1 MSKKI
6 ILLAFVI
13 SLVACKNEKTTPKV
27 RYESSSVKTVSVADT
42 TQIFIA
48 ELPINFDETN
58 FFIYPIGEFYSNAN
72 PKSTLDRGSFTISNY
87 NEYEITG
94 YLSNLKFQQ
103 MGSDSLHSL
112 TDKTIMI
119 ERATYL
125 KSLYDRTKNSKMV
138 YVLADMDSNKDGKI
152 DTNDIKS
159 LYVSDSN
166 GNDFEKVS
174 LELQELVDWTVID
187 LQNRLYYRTIE
198 DINKNGGVDKNDQMH
213 YYYCDLMQAK
223 PIAIEYFPVKKELK

>member
-1 MSKKI
+1 MTKKI

-27 RYESSSVKTVSVADT
+27 RYESTSAKMISAEDT
-42 TQIFIA
+42 TKIFIA

-58 FFIYPIGEFYSNAN
+58 FFIFPIGELYSNAN
-72 PKSTLDRGSFTISNY
+72 PKSTLDRGNFTISNY

-94 YLSNLKFQQ
+94 YLSNLKFQNI
-103 MGSDSLHSL
+103 GSDSLHSL
-112 TDKTIMI
+112 TDKVVMI

-125 KSLYDRTKNSKMV
+125 KSLYDRTKKSKMV

-159 LYVSDSN
+159 LYLSGSN
-166 GNDFEKVS
+166 GDDFVKVS
-174 LELQELVDWTVID
+174 LNLQELIDWTVID
-187 LQNRLYYRTIE
+187 LQNRLYFRTIE
-198 DINKNGGVDKNDQMH
+198 DINKNGAFDKDDRMH
-213 YYYCDLMQAK
+213 YYYADLMQVK
-223 PIAIEYFPVKKELK
+223 PSPLEYFPVKNATN

>member
-1 MSKKI
+1 MTKKI

-27 RYESSSVKTVSVADT
+27 RYESTSAKTIAAADT

-58 FFIYPIGEFYSNAN
+58 FLIFPIGEFYSNAN
-72 PKSTLDRGSFTISNY
+72 PKTTLDRGSFTISNY

-94 YLSNLKFQQ
+94 YLNNLKFQQ
-103 MGSDSLHSL
+103 IGSDSLHSL
-112 TDKTIMI
+112 TDKVVMI

-125 KSLYDRTKNSKMV
+125 KSLYDRTKKSKMV

-159 LYVSDSN
+159 LYVSSSN
-166 GNDFEKVS
+166 GDDFVKVS
-174 LELQELVDWTVID
+174 TNLQELVDWTVID
-187 LQNRLYYRTIE
+187 LQNRLYFRTIE
-198 DINKNGGVDKNDQMH
+198 DVNKNGAFYKDDQMH
-213 YYYCDLMQAK
+213 YYYADLMEVM
-223 PIAIEYFPVKKELK
+223 PNPIEYFPVKKSSN